1 MKNYK
6 ITVLKGD
13 GIGPEIVNECI
24 KVLDKAGEKFGFA
37 FDYDYELL
45 GGCAIDEAGVPYP
58 EKTAKACKAS
68 DAVLLGAV
76 GGPKWDSQ
84 PGNNRP
90 EKGLLAIREDLG
102 LFANLRPAKIFAPL
116 KSASPIKEEII
127 GEGLDILIVRE
138 LTGGIYFGDRGTYEE
153 NGVVGAY
160 DTERYTYPEI
170 KRIVK
175 AGFEY
180 AMKRG
185 KKLTCVDKANVLDSS
200 RLWRKVMEEIAKD
213 YPEVEVSYMYVD
225 NCAMQLVRNPN
236 QFDTIVTSN
245 IFGDILS
252 DEASMISGSIGML
265 ASASLAQGTFGLYEP
280 IHGSAPDIAGQNIAN
295 PLATILSVAMML
307 RYSLDQSEAA
317 DAIEAAVA
325 KVLETYRTPDIYEEG
340 FTKVGCDEMGDR
352 VCEAL

>member
-102 LFANLRPAKIFAPL
+102 LLQIFALPRFLLPL
-116 KSASPIKEEII
+116 S
-127 GEGLDILIVRE
+127 LLLLLR
-138 LTGGIYFGDRGTYEE
+138 
-153 NGVVGAY
+153 
-160 DTERYTYPEI
+160 
-170 KRIVK
+170 
-175 AGFEY
+175 
-180 AMKRG
+180 
-185 KKLTCVDKANVLDSS
+185 KKLSVRVLIFLSFVS
-200 RLWRKVMEEIAKD
+200 LRAVSISATVELMRK
-213 YPEVEVSYMYVD
+213 
-225 NCAMQLVRNPN
+225 
-236 QFDTIVTSN
+236 T
-245 IFGDILS
+245 
-252 DEASMISGSIGML
+252 
-265 ASASLAQGTFGLYEP
+265 
-280 IHGSAPDIAGQNIAN
+280 
-295 PLATILSVAMML
+295 
-307 RYSLDQSEAA
+307 
-317 DAIEAAVA
+317 
-325 KVLETYRTPDIYEEG
+325 
-340 FTKVGCDEMGDR
+340 
-352 VCEAL
+352 AL